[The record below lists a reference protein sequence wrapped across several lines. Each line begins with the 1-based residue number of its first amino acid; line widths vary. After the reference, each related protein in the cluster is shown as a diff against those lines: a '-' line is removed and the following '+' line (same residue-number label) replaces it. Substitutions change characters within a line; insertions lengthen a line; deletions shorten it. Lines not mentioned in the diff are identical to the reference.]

1 MRRSDVSGTAYRRLA
16 VAVCTQASEDDLT
29 RFRGAVAVAIP
40 ALDEAENLPE
50 VLAAIPPVVCGLPTA
65 VLVVDDGSE
74 DETAAVAS
82 AAGALVLRHE
92 RSRGGGEALRT
103 AFDALADA
111 GALAIVTMDADG
123 QHDPAQMARLVAPVL
138 EQGAALAHGS
148 RVLGSAE
155 RAALSRRLGVAFFNR
170 LVSVLVRRPISDCSN
185 GYRALRPEALR
196 RLDLRQ
202 RRFHTAELLIAMLA
216 AGEPVVEV
224 PVTVRARRSGESK
237 KPPAVPYG
245 VGFAR
250 SIIETW
256 VRTRSSNGRGP
267 HRRSA

>member
-1 MRRSDVSGTAYRRLA
+1 MA
-16 VAVCTQASEDDLT
+16 VRTQAGRDELA

-50 VLAAIPPVVCGLPTA
+50 VLAAIPPEVCGVSTA

-82 AAGALVLRHE
+82 AAGAFVVRHD
-92 RSRGGGEALRT
+92 RSRGGGAALRT
-103 AFDALADA
+103 AFAALADA
-111 GALAIVTMDADG
+111 GALVIVTMDADG

-148 RVLGSAE
+148 RVLGRADA
-155 RAALSRRLGVAFFNR
+155 AALSRRLGVAFFNR
-170 LVSVLVRRPISDCSN
+170 LVSLLVRRPISDCSN
-185 GYRALRPEALR
+185 GYRALRPEAVR

-202 RRFHTAELLIAMLA
+202 ERFHTAELLIAMLA
-216 AGEPVVEV
+216 AGESVVEV
-224 PVTVRARRSGESK
+224 PVTVRARRSGASK
-237 KPPAVPYG
+237 KPAVLPYG

-250 SIIETW
+250 SILETW
-256 VRTRSSNGRGP
+256 ARTRSSDGRGP
-267 HRRSA
+267 HGRSA